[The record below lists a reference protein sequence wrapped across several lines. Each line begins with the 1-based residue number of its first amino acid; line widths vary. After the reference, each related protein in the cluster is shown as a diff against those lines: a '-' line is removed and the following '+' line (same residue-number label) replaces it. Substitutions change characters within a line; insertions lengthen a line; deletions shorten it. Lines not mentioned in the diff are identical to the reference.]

1 MRNLGLAVGIGLAA
15 LLVGGP
21 ATAVLAVAFVA
32 PTVAALAA

>member
-1 MRNLGLAVGIGLAA
+1 MRNLGLAFGIGLEVGE
-15 LLVGGP
+15 VGGP